1 MSVAKG
7 RIGAFTVWWV
17 FIAALLALAAGCSG
31 GGQSPGVPA
40 DDSATG
46 TPEASAGPA
55 ASCLP
60 MNGIPMTSSTF
71 MMWGPDGLSAIPP
84 RSRGK
89 VSGRRPWCVF
99 TTATS
104 RIEPNGW

>member
-40 DDSATG
+40 DDTATG
-46 TPEASAGPA
+46 TPEVNSGSGGAVPADEWNPDDFEHVYDVGPGRA
-55 ASCLP
+55 YSDPAQVPWESL
-60 MNGIPMTSSTF
+60 
-71 MMWGPDGLSAIPP
+71 GP
-84 RSRGK
+84 
-89 VSGRRPWCVF
+89 
-99 TTATS
+99 TS